1 MAITEN
7 AIGPQEHAPADA
19 PIIVP
24 TILEPIFLVSLIFR
38 RWQKKSI
45 RKYFDIN
52 TIKFLSPEIS
62 NSKPLLKFI
71 IISIAL
77 LMLVISLVN
86 PKIGTELKTVKRE
99 GVDIVFAIDVS
110 KSMLAED
117 IAPNRIIKSKRIVSE
132 LFNNLGSDRV
142 GIIAYAS
149 TAIPVLPITTD
160 FSSARMFLESLNT
173 DMLSSQGTSIAEAIN
188 LSKNYF
194 NDENQTNRVLC
205 VISDGEDHEIQNNN
219 LSDIARE
226 SGITIISIGV
236 GSPNGAPIPIKE
248 NDIVKSYKKDDK
260 GEVVITKLNENILKD
275 MAIQT
280 GGIYFKGDNTSS
292 VVSSIVEEL
301 KEMDKQEFESKQFVS
316 FKDQFQWF
324 LFVGLFLIILDVV
337 VFERKTYWLD
347 KLNLFNENEKV

>member
-1 MAITEN
+1 MYQLDEISF
-7 AIGPQEHAPADA
+7 IYLGL
-19 PIIVP
+19 IIPV
-24 TILEPIFLVSLIFR
+24 LFLVFLIFR

-280 GGIYFKGDNTSS
+280 GGIYFKGDNTSL
-292 VVSSIVEEL
+292 VVNSIVDEL

>member
-1 MAITEN
+1 MYQLDEISF
-7 AIGPQEHAPADA
+7 IYLGLII
-19 PIIVP
+19 PI
-24 TILEPIFLVSLIFR
+24 LFLVFLIFR

-62 NSKPLLKFI
+62 NTKPLIKFI
-71 IISIAL
+71 IISFAL
-77 LMLVISLVN
+77 LMIVISLVN

-219 LSDIARE
+219 LSDIAKE
-226 SGITIISIGV
+226 AGITIISIGV
-236 GSPNGAPIPIKE
+236 GSTNGAPIPIKE

-275 MAIQT
+275 MATQT
-280 GGIYFKGDNTSS
+280 GGIYFKGDNTNS

-324 LFVGLFLIILDVV
+324 LFMGLFLIILDVV

>member
-1 MAITEN
+1 MYQLDEISF
-7 AIGPQEHAPADA
+7 IYLGLII
-19 PIIVP
+19 PI
-24 TILEPIFLVSLIFR
+24 LFLVFLIFR

-62 NSKPLLKFI
+62 NSKPFLKFI

-110 KSMLAED
+110 KSMMAED

-219 LSDIARE
+219 LSDIAKE
-226 SGITIISIGV
+226 AGITIISIGV

-275 MAIQT
+275 MATQT
-280 GGIYFKGDNTSS
+280 GGIYFKGDNTNS
-292 VVSSIVEEL
+292 VVSSIVDEL

>member
-1 MAITEN
+1 MYQLDEISF
-7 AIGPQEHAPADA
+7 IYLGL
-19 PIIVP
+19 IIPV
-24 TILEPIFLVSLIFR
+24 LFLVFLIFR

-301 KEMDKQEFESKQFVS
+301 KEMDKQEIESKQFVS

>member
-1 MAITEN
+1 MYQLDEISF
-7 AIGPQEHAPADA
+7 IYLGLII
-19 PIIVP
+19 PI
-24 TILEPIFLVSLIFR
+24 LFLVFLIFR

-45 RKYFDIN
+45 SKYFDIN

-71 IISIAL
+71 IISFAL

-219 LSDIARE
+219 LSDIAKE
-226 SGITIISIGV
+226 AGITIISIGV

-275 MAIQT
+275 MATQT
-280 GGIYFKGDNTSS
+280 GGIYFKGDNTNS

>member
-1 MAITEN
+1 MYQLDEISF
-7 AIGPQEHAPADA
+7 IYLGL
-19 PIIVP
+19 IIPV
-24 TILEPIFLVSLIFR
+24 LFLVFLIFR

>member
-1 MAITEN
+1 MYQLDEISF
-7 AIGPQEHAPADA
+7 IYLGLII
-19 PIIVP
+19 PI
-24 TILEPIFLVSLIFR
+24 LFLVFLIFR

-71 IISIAL
+71 IISFAL

-173 DMLSSQGTSIAEAIN
+173 DMLSSQGTSIAEAIS

-219 LSDIARE
+219 LSDIAKE
-226 SGITIISIGV
+226 AGITIISIGV

-280 GGIYFKGDNTSS
+280 GGIYFKGDNTNS
-292 VVSSIVEEL
+292 VVSSIVDEL

-324 LFVGLFLIILDVV
+324 LFVGLFLIVLDVV

>member
-1 MAITEN
+1 MYQLDEISF
-7 AIGPQEHAPADA
+7 IYLGLVI
-19 PIIVP
+19 PI
-24 TILEPIFLVSLIFR
+24 LFLIYLIFR

-45 RKYFDIN
+45 SKYFDIN
-52 TIKFLSPEIS
+52 TINFLSPEIS
-62 NSKPLLKFI
+62 KSKPLLKFI

-132 LFNNLGSDRV
+132 LLNNLGSDRV

-205 VISDGEDHEIQNNN
+205 VISDGEDHENQNNN
-219 LSDIARE
+219 LSDIAKE

-236 GSPNGAPIPIKE
+236 GSTNGAPIPIKE
-248 NDIVKSYKKDDK
+248 NNIVKTYKKDEK
-260 GEVVITKLNENILKD
+260 GEVVITKLNENILND
-275 MAIQT
+275 MATQT
-280 GGIYFKGDNTSS
+280 GGIYFKGDNTNL
-292 VVSSIVEEL
+292 VVNNIVDKL

>member
-1 MAITEN
+1 MYQLDEISF
-7 AIGPQEHAPADA
+7 IYLGL
-19 PIIVP
+19 IIPV
-24 TILEPIFLVSLIFR
+24 LFLVFLIFR

-219 LSDIARE
+219 LSDIAKE
-226 SGITIISIGV
+226 AGITIISIGV

-275 MAIQT
+275 MATQT
-280 GGIYFKGDNTSS
+280 GGIYFKGDNTNS
-292 VVSSIVEEL
+292 VVSSIVDEL

>member
-1 MAITEN
+1 MYQLDEISF
-7 AIGPQEHAPADA
+7 IYLGLVI
-19 PIIVP
+19 PI
-24 TILEPIFLVSLIFR
+24 LFLVYLIFK

-45 RKYFDIN
+45 SKYFDIN
-52 TIKFLSPEIS
+52 TINFLSPEIS
-62 NSKPLLKFI
+62 KSKPLLKFI
-71 IISIAL
+71 IISVAL

-132 LFNNLGSDRV
+132 LLNNLGSDRV

-205 VISDGEDHEIQNNN
+205 VISDGEDHENQNNN
-219 LSDIARE
+219 LSDIAKE

-236 GSPNGAPIPIKE
+236 GSTNGAPIPIKE
-248 NDIVKSYKKDDK
+248 NNIVKSYKKDEK
-260 GEVVITKLNENILKD
+260 GEVVITKLNENMLND
-275 MAIQT
+275 MATQT
-280 GGIYFKGDNTSS
+280 GGIYFKGDNTSL
-292 VVSSIVEEL
+292 VVNSIIDEL

-337 VFERKTYWLD
+337 VFERKTYWID
-347 KLNLFNENEKV
+347 KLNLFNENETV

>member
-1 MAITEN
+1 MYQLDQISF
-7 AIGPQEHAPADA
+7 IYLGLVI
-19 PIIVP
+19 PI
-24 TILEPIFLVSLIFR
+24 LLLVFLIFR
-38 RWQKKSI
+38 RWQKISI
-45 RKYFDIN
+45 SKYFDTN

-62 NSKPLLKFI
+62 KSKPLLKFI
-71 IISIAL
+71 LISIAL

-132 LFNNLGSDRV
+132 LLNNLGSDRV

-173 DMLSSQGTSIAEAIN
+173 DMLSSQGTSISEAIN

-219 LSDIARE
+219 LSDIAKE

-275 MAIQT
+275 MATQT
-280 GGIYFKGDNTSS
+280 GGIYFKGDNTSL
-292 VVSSIVEEL
+292 VVNSIVDEL

-324 LFVGLFLIILDVV
+324 LIVGLFLIILDVL

>member
-1 MAITEN
+1 MYQLDEISF
-7 AIGPQEHAPADA
+7 IYLGLII
-19 PIIVP
+19 PI
-24 TILEPIFLVSLIFR
+24 LFLVFFIFR

-45 RKYFDIN
+45 SKYFDIN

-62 NSKPLLKFI
+62 KSKPLLKFI

-205 VISDGEDHEIQNNN
+205 VISDGEDHEIENNN
-219 LSDIARE
+219 LSDIAKE
-226 SGITIISIGV
+226 SGITIIGIGV

-275 MAIQT
+275 MATQT

-292 VVSSIVEEL
+292 VVSSIVDEL

>member
-1 MAITEN
+1 MYQLDEISF
-7 AIGPQEHAPADA
+7 IYLGLII
-19 PIIVP
+19 PI
-24 TILEPIFLVSLIFR
+24 LFLVFLIFR

-71 IISIAL
+71 IISFAL

-219 LSDIARE
+219 LSDIAKE
-226 SGITIISIGV
+226 AGITIISIGV

-275 MAIQT
+275 MATQT
-280 GGIYFKGDNTSS
+280 GGIYFKGDNTNS

>member
-1 MAITEN
+1 MYQLDEISF
-7 AIGPQEHAPADA
+7 IYLGLII
-19 PIIVP
+19 PI
-24 TILEPIFLVSLIFR
+24 LFLVFLIFR

-71 IISIAL
+71 IISFAL

-99 GVDIVFAIDVS
+99 GVDIVFALDVS

-219 LSDIARE
+219 LSDIAKE
-226 SGITIISIGV
+226 AGITIISIGV

-275 MAIQT
+275 MATQT
-280 GGIYFKGDNTSS
+280 GGIYFKGDNTNS
-292 VVSSIVEEL
+292 VVSSIVDEL

>member
-1 MAITEN
+1 MYQLDEISF
-7 AIGPQEHAPADA
+7 IYLGLII
-19 PIIVP
+19 PI
-24 TILEPIFLVSLIFR
+24 LFLVFFIFR

-71 IISIAL
+71 IISFAL

-219 LSDIARE
+219 LSDIAKE
-226 SGITIISIGV
+226 AGITIISIGV

-275 MAIQT
+275 MATQT
-280 GGIYFKGDNTSS
+280 GGIYFKGDNTNS
-292 VVSSIVEEL
+292 VVSSIVDEL

>member
-1 MAITEN
+1 MYQLDEISF
-7 AIGPQEHAPADA
+7 IYLGLII
-19 PIIVP
+19 PI
-24 TILEPIFLVSLIFR
+24 LFLVFLIFR

-71 IISIAL
+71 IISFAL

-219 LSDIARE
+219 LSDIAKE
-226 SGITIISIGV
+226 AGITIISIGL

-275 MAIQT
+275 MATQT
-280 GGIYFKGDNTSS
+280 GGIYFRGDNTNS
-292 VVSSIVEEL
+292 VVSSIVDEL

>member
-1 MAITEN
+1 MYQLDEISF
-7 AIGPQEHAPADA
+7 IYLGLII
-19 PIIVP
+19 PI
-24 TILEPIFLVSLIFR
+24 LFLVFLIFR

-77 LMLVISLVN
+77 LMIVISLVN

-219 LSDIARE
+219 LSDIAKE
-226 SGITIISIGV
+226 AGITIISIGV

-275 MAIQT
+275 MATQT
-280 GGIYFKGDNTSS
+280 GGIYFKGDNTNS
-292 VVSSIVEEL
+292 VVSSIVDEL